1 MRTQIFSLLAICTFW
16 LGGCGTATPKQAME
30 NVVIRMSDTQAEVLN
45 VDSLSVAD
53 LPDTVAAEIEPK
65 PILKVEPEYP
75 YSLESSDVTGDVF
88 LKVLVTKT
96 GNVRK
101 VVILS
106 STNVLFN
113 RSALKAAA
121 MWKFRPATLNGMP
134 VNVWVTIPFRF
145 RLHH

>member
-1 MRTQIFSLLAICTFW
+1 
-16 LGGCGTATPKQAME
+16 ME